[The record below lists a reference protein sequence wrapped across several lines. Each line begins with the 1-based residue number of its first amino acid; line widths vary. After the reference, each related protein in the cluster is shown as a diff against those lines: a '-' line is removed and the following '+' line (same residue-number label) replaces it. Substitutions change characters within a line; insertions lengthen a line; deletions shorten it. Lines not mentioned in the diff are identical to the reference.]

1 MDSLYDLA
9 ATSARRLDP
18 RKPDTHNATKI
29 SQLEQSLR
37 EDVIEGKTQ
46 QTSEMAG
53 NAPTPTP
60 NQAAQ
65 LRRLDTQEG
74 DAFNNRQLKLGDYTN
89 LIRQMKEDQS
99 RATQQMLVSTLS
111 SQKETAKLSNGDNEF
126 AYLSS
131 QFGLEVRSNRS
142 FKNAKKLPLM
152 SSQNTL

>member
-9 ATSARRLDP
+9 TTSARRLDP
-18 RKPDTHNATKI
+18 RKTEKHDANKI

-37 EDVIEGKTQ
+37 EDVIEDKTR

-53 NAPTPTP
+53 NSSVPTAK
-60 NQAAQ
+60 QAAQ
-65 LRRLDTQEG
+65 LRRLDIQEG
-74 DAFNNRQLKLGDYTN
+74 DAFNNRKMKLGDYTN

-131 QFGLEVRSNRS
+131 QFGLDVRSNRS

-152 SSQNTL
+152 SSQNTM